1 MWTKVVLNSECPGLP
16 WGRAT
21 LSLCFPAPLSQGQS
35 HEVNS
40 AFSRERLTLTH
51 HGNTSENS
59 ASNSFQTGLVR
70 DRASRGH
77 LGFKCSRKAQNCKR
91 RGGKEGPGQ
100 LPTGAGCEQV
110 CNPGEDSKLPASGKK
125 TVGLHTLEFGAYLEE
140 HSAGQVWGCF
150 IQNGES
156 ELSAFLPLAFF
167 ISTKVFFLSVRRR
180 EFHPDCTSPF
190 SSSK

>member
-100 LPTGAGCEQV
+100 LPTGAGCDQV
-110 CNPGEDSKLPASGKK
+110 CNPGEDSKPPASGKK
-125 TVGLHTLEFGAYLEE
+125 KWVCTPWSLGHILKNTQLDKFG
-140 HSAGQVWGCF
+140 GV
-150 IQNGES
+150 
-156 ELSAFLPLAFF
+156 
-167 ISTKVFFLSVRRR
+167 
-180 EFHPDCTSPF
+180 
-190 SSSK
+190 SSKMENLNFLHFFPWLFLFPPKFSFFQ